1 MHGSTHGSDKGGPM
15 ADISTNSDMNTDPAP
30 RKIDPA
36 KAQELRNVAAKA
48 MHAKRNR
55 LGLFFWIPLGW
66 LIIVAVA
73 AIFAP
78 LWGLM
83 PADEIDWMN
92 IKAAPG
98 TAEGHLLGTDALGR
112 DLLSRLIYGARVS
125 LTVGFAAP
133 AIGVGLGLILGMAA
147 GFYRGWVDEIIGIA
161 IDTWLAIPGLVIL
174 LLFSVIFG
182 GSLFMV
188 CFSLGLLFIP
198 SAARITRAAT
208 LNYAGREFVLA
219 ARAMGAS
226 DMRIL
231 LREIFPNIIWPL
243 VAFVLID
250 IPIAI
255 VVEGALSFLGL
266 SVKAPTP
273 SWGGIIAEGRE
284 LLDTA
289 PYISLYP
296 TAVMFVTVLSFNLV
310 GDAIR
315 RRLADMR
322 EGAI

>member
-1 MHGSTHGSDKGGPM
+1 M
-15 ADISTNSDMNTDPAP
+15 ADMTTNGAAMQQTNTT
-30 RKIDPA
+30 
-36 KAQELRNVAAKA
+36 ELADKERADRHAAAIATHKR
-48 MHAKRNR
+48 RNR
-55 LGLFFWIPLGW
+55 LGLFFWVPLVW
-66 LIIVAVA
+66 LVIVITAAV
-73 AIFAP
+73 FAP
-78 LWGLM
+78 MLGLY

-92 IKAAPG
+92 IKTPPG
-98 TAEGHLLGTDALGR
+98 EGGHILGTDHLGR
-112 DLLSRLIYGARVS
+112 DLLSRIINGARVS

-133 AIGVGLGLILGMAA
+133 AIGVGLGMILGMAA
-147 GFYRGWVDEIIGIA
+147 GYYRGWVDDVVGIA

-174 LLFSVIFG
+174 LLFAVVFG

-188 CFSLGLLFIP
+188 CLSLGLLFIP
-198 SAARITRAAT
+198 TAARITRAAT
-208 LNYAGREFVLA
+208 MNFANREFVLA
-219 ARAMGAS
+219 ARALGAS
-226 DMRIL
+226 DFRIL
-231 LREIFPNIIWPL
+231 TREIFPNIIWPL
-243 VAFVLID
+243 IAFVLID

-284 LLDTA
+284 YLETA
-289 PYISLYP
+289 AYMSLIP
-296 TAVMFVTVLSFNLV
+296 TAVMFLTVLSFNLV

>member
-1 MHGSTHGSDKGGPM
+1 MAEVSQPTGTGAGKSDAAAAVEDKH
-15 ADISTNSDMNTDPAP
+15 T
-30 RKIDPA
+30 
-36 KAQELRNVAAKA
+36 KAIASFQ
-48 MHAKRNR
+48 KRNKF
-55 LGLFFWIPLGW
+55 GLYFWIPMVW
-66 LIIVAVA
+66 LIIVVIA
-73 AIFAP
+73 ALGAP
-78 LWGLM
+78 FWGLP
-83 PADEIDWMN
+83 PADEIDWAYLQTPPN
-92 IKAAPG
+92 EA
-98 TAEGHLLGTDALGR
+98 HVLGTDVLGR
-112 DLLSRLIYGARVS
+112 DMLSRIIWGARVS

-133 AIGVGLGLILGMAA
+133 FIGVGLGLILGMIA
-147 GFYRGWVDEIIGIA
+147 GYYRGWADEIIGIA

-198 SAARITRAAT
+198 TAARITRAAT

-219 ARAMGAS
+219 AKALGAS
-226 DMRIL
+226 DLRIL
-231 LREIFPNIIWPL
+231 TREVFPNIIWPL
-243 VAFVLID
+243 IAFVLID

-255 VVEGALSFLGL
+255 VIEGALSFLGL

-284 LLDTA
+284 HLSSS
-289 PYISLYP
+289 PHISMYP
-296 TAVMFVTVLSFNLV
+296 TLVMFLTVLSFNLV

-315 RRLADMR
+315 RRLADFR

>member
-1 MHGSTHGSDKGGPM
+1 MVDQTSSPAGALQSQ
-15 ADISTNSDMNTDPAP
+15 APAP
-30 RKIDPA
+30 
-36 KAQELRNVAAKA
+36 LAADKNEA
-48 MHAKRNR
+48 AIAAHKKRNK
-55 LGLFFWIPLGW
+55 LGLYFWIPMIW
-66 LIIVAVA
+66 LIIVLIA
-73 AIFAP
+73 ALGAP
-78 LWGLM
+78 FWGLP

-92 IKAAPG
+92 IKVPPNEAHP
-98 TAEGHLLGTDALGR
+98 LGTDALGR
-112 DLLSRLIYGARVS
+112 DLLSRLIWGARVS

-133 AIGVGLGLILGMAA
+133 FIGVGLGLILGMIA
-147 GFYRGWVDEIIGIA
+147 GYYRGWADEIIGIA

-198 SAARITRAAT
+198 TAARITRAAT
-208 LNYAGREFVLA
+208 LNYANREFVLA

-226 DMRIL
+226 DFRIL
-231 LREIFPNIIWPL
+231 RRELFPNIIWPL
-243 VAFVLID
+243 IAFVLID

-284 LLDTA
+284 ILATSPHVA
-289 PYISLYP
+289 LYP
-296 TAVMFVTVLSFNLV
+296 TLVMFLTVLSFNLV

-315 RRLADMR
+315 RRLADVR

>member
-1 MHGSTHGSDKGGPM
+1 M
-15 ADISTNSDMNTDPAP
+15 ADLSQSPAATARANQP
-30 RKIDPA
+30 DVSRQD
-36 KAQELRNVAAKA
+36 EHAAA
-48 MHAKRNR
+48 IARFRKRNR
-55 LGLFFWIPLGW
+55 FGMWFWIPMVW
-66 LIIVAVA
+66 LVIVAIA
-73 AIFAP
+73 AIGAP
-78 LWGLM
+78 FWGLP
-83 PADEIDWMN
+83 PADEIDW
-92 IKAAPG
+92 AYLQSPPV
-98 TAEGHLLGTDALGR
+98 EGHPLGTDVLGR
-112 DLLSRLIYGARVS
+112 DLLSRIIWGARVS

-133 AIGVGLGLILGMAA
+133 FIGVGLGLILGLIA
-147 GFYRGWVDEIIGIA
+147 GYYRGWADEVIGIA

-198 SAARITRAAT
+198 TAARITRAAT

-219 ARAMGAS
+219 ARASGAS
-226 DMRIL
+226 DLRIL
-231 LREIFPNIIWPL
+231 WKEILPNVIWPL
-243 VAFVLID
+243 IAFVLID

-255 VVEGALSFLGL
+255 VIEGALSFLGL

-284 LLDTA
+284 HLA
-289 PYISLYP
+289 MSPHISMYP
-296 TAVMFVTVLSFNLV
+296 TVVMFLTVLSFNLV

-315 RRLADMR
+315 RRLADVR

>member
-1 MHGSTHGSDKGGPM
+1 M
-15 ADISTNSDMNTDPAP
+15 ADISQAARSTTPAP
-30 RKIDPA
+30 TDTSRED
-36 KAQELRNVAAKA
+36 RHAAAIAAHK
-48 MHAKRNR
+48 KRSKF
-55 LGLFFWIPLGW
+55 GLFFWIPMVW

-73 AIFAP
+73 AIGAP
-78 LWGLM
+78 FWGLP
-83 PADEIDWMN
+83 PADEIDW
-92 IKAAPG
+92 AYLQVAPN
-98 TAEGHLLGTDALGR
+98 EVHPLGTDALGR
-112 DLLSRLIYGARVS
+112 DILSRIIYGARVS

-133 AIGVGLGLILGMAA
+133 FIGVGAGLILGMIA
-147 GFYRGWVDEIIGIA
+147 GYYRGWADEIIGIA

-174 LLFSVIFG
+174 LLFAVVFG

-198 SAARITRAAT
+198 TAARITRAAT

-219 ARAMGAS
+219 AKALGAS
-226 DMRIL
+226 DFRIL
-231 LREIFPNIIWPL
+231 TREVFPNIIWPL
-243 VAFVLID
+243 VAFILID

-255 VVEGALSFLGL
+255 VIEGSLSFLGL

-284 LLDTA
+284 HLSTS
-289 PYISLYP
+289 PHISMYP
-296 TAVMFVTVLSFNLV
+296 TLVMFLTVLSFNLV

-315 RRLADMR
+315 RRLADVR